1 MRSKEASTLEENI
14 TDIRI
19 VKSKEKI
26 KNALINLLNKYNFDE
41 ISVKDICKFA
51 EISRGTFYLHYH
63 DKNDLVLKYQKSV
76 MVYAKKHFKSHK
88 YESKRDFIA
97 QAISFWESEGGLLLL
112 LLSSRGSGEIQ
123 QLVKSSL
130 QKNME
135 LNLLPF
141 ITHEHM
147 TQKDERYFLVFLSN
161 AILGVLQ
168 EWISSG
174 KRETPNELTEIIDKI
189 TTNILR

>member
-1 MRSKEASTLEENI
+1 
-14 TDIRI
+14 
-19 VKSKEKI
+19 
-26 KNALINLLNKYNFDE
+26 
-41 ISVKDICKFA
+41 
-51 EISRGTFYLHYH
+51 
-63 DKNDLVLKYQKSV
+63 
-76 MVYAKKHFKSHK
+76 
-88 YESKRDFIA
+88 
-97 QAISFWESEGGLLLL
+97 
-112 LLSSRGSGEIQ
+112 
-123 QLVKSSL
+123 
-130 QKNME
+130 ME

-174 KRETPNELTEIIDKI
+174 KRETPNELTEIINKI

>member
-76 MVYAKKHFKSHK
+76 MVYAKNILSLISMKVKETSLHKLSHFGKVK
-88 YESKRDFIA
+88 ENYYYYFYLVEA
-97 QAISFWESEGGLLLL
+97 
-112 LLSSRGSGEIQ
+112 
-123 QLVKSSL
+123 LVKY
-130 QKNME
+130 N
-135 LNLLPF
+135 N
-141 ITHEHM
+141 
-147 TQKDERYFLVFLSN
+147 
-161 AILGVLQ
+161 
-168 EWISSG
+168 
-174 KRETPNELTEIIDKI
+174 
-189 TTNILR
+189 